1 MIVPHKQ
8 ERIHHCDYNHFI
20 QQKDED
26 MYKQRSIRNS
36 SLELISSLIEVFG
49 DAAVEAVLFVVENLF
64 LSTPSE
70 SSPTKIKG
78 QQAQA

>member
-1 MIVPHKQ
+1 
-8 ERIHHCDYNHFI
+8 
-20 QQKDED
+20 

-78 QQAQA
+78 